1 MPPYILNCTEVSAT
15 VSCVQQILNGE
26 NYPVLAARIEIQF
39 EAILDNPK
47 KKKKESYSVDR
58 IIARNSGTIM

>member
-26 NYPVLAARIEIQF
+26 NYPVLAARIKIQF
-39 EAILDNPK
+39 EGILDNPK

>member
-15 VSCVQQILNGE
+15 VSCIQQILNGE

-47 KKKKESYSVDR
+47 KKKKESYIVLIELSPEIQVR
-58 IIARNSGTIM
+58 

>member
-15 VSCVQQILNGE
+15 VSCVQQILKGE

-58 IIARNSGTIM
+58 IIATNSGTIM